1 MNAGIKNIV
10 LVCFAVVS
18 FAPLLAQ
25 KSSTESH
32 NIVSMRLI
40 GHRVLLSIGDSTSR
54 VLPIQKEEGKYK
66 IQFETDITVN
76 PDSLERVISS
86 VITEKQISQHYIVEV
101 ANCNTNEIVHSFEVG
116 KANQEML
123 PCRGRIQPNDCYFLL
138 VTLLDPVQPITQQS
152 ANETPVWQ
160 QANYR
165 TGVIVALF
173 VLLLLGGISYLLKK
187 RQSEVLNANLISIGA
202 YKFDQLNMEL
212 LLKKERVELTSKE
225 VDLLLLLYNSA
236 NTTVERDVILNSVWG
251 DQGDYIGRTL
261 DVFISKLRKKLEA
274 DANIKIV
281 NIRGVGY
288 KLILNEAA

>member
-1 MNAGIKNIV
+1 MVPGIKSVV
-10 LVCFAVVS
+10 LFCFVVVCFM
-18 FAPLLAQ
+18 PLQAQ

-32 NIVSMRLI
+32 NNVSMRLI
-40 GHRVLLSIGDSTSR
+40 GHRVLLSLGDSTSR
-54 VLPIQKEEGKYK
+54 VLPIQKVGEKYK
-66 IQFETDITVN
+66 IQFATEFAID
-76 PDSLERVISS
+76 PDNLERVVND

-101 ANCNTNEIVHSFEVG
+101 VHCSTQEVVHSYEIG
-116 KANQEML
+116 NATQEML
-123 PCRGRIQPNDCYFLL
+123 PCKGRIQPKDCYFLL
-138 VTLLDPVQPITQQS
+138 LSLLDPAPPVEEQKAS
-152 ANETPVWQ
+152 ETFVWQ

-165 TGVIVALF
+165 IGVIVALF
-173 VLLLLGGISYLLKK
+173 VLLLLGGFSYYRKK
-187 RQSEVLNANLISIGA
+187 RQALKQSANLISIGA

-212 LLKKERVELTSKE
+212 LLKNERVELTSKE

-236 NTTVERDVILNSVWG
+236 NTTIEREVILNSVWG